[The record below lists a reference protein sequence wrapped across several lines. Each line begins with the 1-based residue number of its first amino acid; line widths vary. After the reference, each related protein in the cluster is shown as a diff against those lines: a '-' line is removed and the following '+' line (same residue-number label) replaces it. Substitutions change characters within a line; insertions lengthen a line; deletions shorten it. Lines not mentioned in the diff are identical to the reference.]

1 MQHCSRESSRKAKP
15 GSAKRSEQ
23 SSTYLYVLRS
33 VTPVRSSMYLS
44 VLLTTFFDTV
54 QYLLVPA
61 QRLGTAWYLLVQ
73 PFTALYQS
81 STYWYRHVRTVRGI
95 TNVSTDWYVPVS
107 SKRPQHTSMPLTPV
121 GKVSTLLHACQHGT
135 DAPWQSHP
143 SNTTRLMAA
152 SQWPR
157 QVDLTALIMTILP

>member
-1 MQHCSRESSRKAKP
+1 MYCVASLQYVAVCTCLYCSLP
-15 GSAKRSEQ
+15 FLIPF
-23 SSTYLYVLRS
+23 STSL
-33 VTPVRSSMYLS
+33 
-44 VLLTTFFDTV
+44 
-54 QYLLVPA
+54 YLLSGLVP
-61 QRLGTAWYLLVQ
+61 LGTSLYSLV
-73 PFTALYQS
+73 P
-81 STYWYRHVRTVRGI
+81 TYWYRHVRTVRGI

-107 SKRPQHTSMPLTPV
+107 SKRPQHTSMAPTPV

-157 QVDLTALIMTILP
+157 QVDLNALIVTILAIISCEERLEQWWITHAIMV